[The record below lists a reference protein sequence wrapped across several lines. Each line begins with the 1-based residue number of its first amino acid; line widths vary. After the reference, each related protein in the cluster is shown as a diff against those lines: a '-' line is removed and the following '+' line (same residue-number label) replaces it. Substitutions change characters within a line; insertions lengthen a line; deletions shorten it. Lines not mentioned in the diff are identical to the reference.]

1 MIPAER
7 VEDMIV
13 KFLKSLFGFGRD
25 PREALIPLYGSVV
38 AEARDP
44 TYYAEF
50 GVPDTLDGRFDMI
63 AAILSLTLMRI
74 EKEGEGGRETSALLT
89 ELFIED
95 MEGQVR
101 QIGIGDVIV
110 GKHLGKMV
118 AAMGGR
124 FTVYS
129 AAIDDKTALSEGL
142 VRNIWRG
149 EPGPD
154 AQPDQVAERL
164 RAVAARLATIGW
176 DDLLARGI
184 AG

>member
-13 KFLKSLFGFGRD
+13 KFLQSLFGFGRD
-25 PREALIPLYGSVV
+25 PREALVPLYSSIV

-44 TYYAEF
+44 IWYADY

-63 AAILSLTLMRI
+63 AALLALTLMRI
-74 EKEGEGGRETSALLT
+74 EREGDAGREASARLT
-89 ELFIED
+89 EVFIDD

-101 QIGIGDVIV
+101 HIGIGDVIV

-118 AAMGGR
+118 SAMGGR
-124 FTVYS
+124 FTAYS
-129 AAIDDKTALSEGL
+129 AAIDDTEALSDAL
-142 VRNIWRG
+142 VRNLWRG
-149 EPGPD
+149 EPGSD
-154 AQPDQVAERL
+154 ARPDQAAERL
-164 RAVAARLATIGW
+164 RATAARLETIGW